1 MSDPSP
7 QPFGTVSPSD
17 GPVRRGRPRSEKA
30 RTAILAAA
38 EDLLLNE
45 GLEAVSMDAI
55 AERAAVSKATIY
67 RWWPTKETLAA
78 DALYADWAES
88 YTDTPDTG
96 SLRGDLLALLLPWVQ
111 RVTSRPYARIIGALL
126 TKARTD
132 EKFAEEYDRRL
143 VQPRR
148 ALARPIFTHAIER
161 GEISSEIDPEVALD
175 LLYGSLYFRLLQAH
189 LPLNK
194 AFVVAAVET
203 TLSGLLAR

>member
-1 MSDPSP
+1 MADPSP
-7 QPFGTVSPSD
+7 PPSGRVSPSE

-38 EDLLLNE
+38 EDLLLNG

-55 AERAAVSKATIY
+55 AERASVSKATIY
-67 RWWPTKETLAA
+67 RWWPAKETLAV
-78 DALYADWAES
+78 DALYADWSGS
-88 YTDTPDTG
+88 YTATPDTG
-96 SLRGDLLALLLPWVQ
+96 SLREDLLALLVPWVE
-111 RVTSRPYARIIGALL
+111 RVTSRPYARVIGALL
-126 TKARTD
+126 TKARSD
-132 EKFAEEYDRRL
+132 EKFAEEYERRL

-148 ALARPIFTHAIER
+148 ALARPIFAHAVER

-189 LPLNK
+189 LPLDE
-194 AFVVAAVET
+194 AFVVAIVET

>member
-7 QPFGTVSPSD
+7 QRSATLNPAE
-17 GPVRRGRPRSEKA
+17 GPIRRGRPRSEKA

-38 EDLLLNE
+38 ENLLLNE

-55 AERAAVSKATIY
+55 AERASVSKATIY
-67 RWWPTKETLAA
+67 RWWPTKETLAV
-78 DALYADWAES
+78 DALYADWGGGE
-88 YTDTPDTG
+88 TDTPDTG
-96 SLRGDLLALLLPWVQ
+96 SLREDLLALLLPWVD
-111 RVTSRPYARIIGALL
+111 RVSGRPYARIIASLL

-132 EKFAEEYDRRL
+132 DKFAEEYDRRL
-143 VQPRR
+143 VRPRR

-161 GEISSEIDPEVALD
+161 GEISSETDPEVALD

-194 AFVVAAVET
+194 AFVEAIVEAA
-203 TLSGLLAR
+203 LSGLLVR

>member
-1 MSDPSP
+1 MVQPSE
-7 QPFGTVSPSD
+7 

-55 AERAAVSKATIY
+55 AERASVSKATIY

-88 YTDTPDTG
+88 YTATPDTG
-96 SLRGDLLALLLPWVQ
+96 SLRGDLLTLLLPWVDL
-111 RVTSRPYARIIGALL
+111 VTSRPYARIIGALL
-126 TKARTD
+126 TKARSD
-132 EKFAEEYDRRL
+132 ETFAEEYDRRL

-148 ALARPIFTHAIER
+148 ALARPILVHAIER

-175 LLYGSLYFRLLQAH
+175 LLYGPLYFRLLQAH
-189 LPLNK
+189 LPLDK
-194 AFVVAAVET
+194 AFVEAIIET
-203 TLSGLLAR
+203 TLGGLLAR

>member
-7 QPFGTVSPSD
+7 QPSGTVSPSD

-189 LPLNK
+189 LPLNE